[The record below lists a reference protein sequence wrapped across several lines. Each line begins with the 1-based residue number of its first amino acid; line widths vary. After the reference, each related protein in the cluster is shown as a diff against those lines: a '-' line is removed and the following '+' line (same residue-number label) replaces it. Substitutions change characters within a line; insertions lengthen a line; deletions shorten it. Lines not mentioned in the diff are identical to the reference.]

1 MNDPKLILLDEN
13 DNVLVCIADIAEG
26 DDLVIEGEH
35 LRARATIGAGH
46 KIARRALRAGEK
58 VVKYGAP
65 IGSATAGVALGEWV
79 HGHNM
84 QSDYIPTHDR
94 KSAAKGA
101 DR

>member
-1 MNDPKLILLDEN
+1 MNDPKLILLSEN

-26 DDLVIEGEH
+26 DELRIEGDV
-35 LRARATIGAGH
+35 LRAGFTVSAGH
-46 KIARRALRAGEK
+46 KIARRALCAGEK
-58 VVKYGAP
+58 IVKYGAP
-65 IGSATAGVALGEWV
+65 IGSAITAIAAGEWV

-94 KSAAKGA
+94 KTVAPGA

>member
-26 DDLVIEGEH
+26 DDLVIEGAH
-35 LRARATIGAGH
+35 LHATATVRAGH
-46 KIARRALRAGEK
+46 KIARRGLRAGEK
-58 VVKYGAP
+58 IVKYGAP
-65 IGSATAGVALGEWV
+65 IGSATTAVAAGEWV

-94 KSAAKGA
+94 KTAAQGEG
-101 DR
+101 R